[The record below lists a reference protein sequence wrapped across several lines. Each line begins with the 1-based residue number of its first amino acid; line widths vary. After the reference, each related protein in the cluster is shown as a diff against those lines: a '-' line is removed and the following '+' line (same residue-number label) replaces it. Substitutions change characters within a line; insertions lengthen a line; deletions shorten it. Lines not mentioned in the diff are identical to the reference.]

1 MENIEELAG
10 TAVGWLDWL
19 PSWAASLIVL
29 GVMVAVGLTAHAM
42 MFRFLNRL
50 VEEASL
56 FWRSTVQRVR
66 GPARLALLCLTLAV
80 GASIAPLSYDQAD
93 MIRQGLVVAFIITLG
108 WSAMTMLHIGGTIY
122 SRGFSQAAADSVA
135 ARKVVTQIRILE
147 RAGALLIVIVT
158 AAAALMTFPE
168 VRQYGVSLL
177 ASAGAAGL
185 IVGLALQPVLANLF
199 AGIQLAVTQPIRIED
214 SIVVEGEWGWVEE
227 ITSTY
232 VVVRIW
238 DWRRL
243 VLPLKYFIER
253 PFQNWTREG
262 GSIIGNVMLHVDYT
276 APVPLLRQKADEL
289 IRASALWDGQVV
301 NLQVVEA
308 FNETMQLR
316 LLMSASTAGRAFDLR
331 CEIREKMIA
340 FLQQECPSALPRRRN
355 ETLTIQAQP
364 ATAAAA
370 QSPPSPTARAQA
382 ATVDS

>member
-1 MENIEELAG
+1 METVEDFADLAAG
-10 TAVGWLDWL
+10 WL

-29 GVMVAVGLTAHAM
+29 ALAAIAAIIVHKTVYRG
-42 MFRFLNRL
+42 LNR
-50 VEEASL
+50 VAGNASL
-56 FWRSTVQRVR
+56 FWRSTVQRTY
-66 GPARLALLCLTLAV
+66 GPARLALLCLGLAI
-80 GASIAPLSYDQAD
+80 GASLAPLSYQQAD
-93 MIRQGLVVAFIITLG
+93 FLRQALVVAFIVMLG
-108 WSAMTMLHIGGTIY
+108 WSALTMLHIGGTVY
-122 SRGFSQAAADSVA
+122 TRRFTQEAAGNVA
-135 ARKVVTQIRILE
+135 ARKVMTQIRILE

-158 AAAALMTFPE
+158 AAAALMTFPD

-177 ASAGAAGL
+177 ASAGAAGI

-199 AGIQLAVTQPIRIED
+199 AGIQLAITQPIRIED

-262 GSIIGNVMLHVDYT
+262 ASIIGNVLLHVDYT
-276 APVPLLRQKADEL
+276 APVPILRRKAEEL
-289 IRASALWDGQVV
+289 IRQSALWDGQVV

-308 FNETMQLR
+308 FDQTMQLR
-316 LLMSASTAGRAFDLR
+316 LLMSAADAGRTFDLR

-340 FLQQECPSALPRRRN
+340 FLQQEYPSALPRRRN
-355 ETLTIQAQP
+355 ETLQVQAP
-364 ATAAAA
+364 AAAA
-370 QSPPSPTARAQA
+370 A
-382 ATVDS
+382 D